1 MIGGIFHVKNFMYGQ
16 CTTLAESLAALI
28 ALVRLLLAVNVSVVT
43 QMILTAERF
52 AANVTRIWPL
62 ICVCTL
68 VYQQIVRLGKFTV
81 AIFTDESLFGSGSP
95 PRASKQPRVI
105 RGVERTRGGLV

>member
-1 MIGGIFHVKNFMYGQ
+1 MVGGILHVQDFMYGQ
-16 CTTLAESLAALI
+16 CTTLAESLAALP
-28 ALVRLLLAVNVSVVT
+28 ALVRLLLAVDVSVIP

-52 AANVTRIWPL
+52 AADITRIRPL

-68 VYQQIVRLGKFTV
+68 VDQQIVRLGKFTV
-81 AIFTDESLFGSGSP
+81 AILADETLFWPGRP

-105 RGVERTRGGLV
+105 GGVERT